1 MSEYNA
7 LLSEANNLP
16 SGPKGTL
23 LDEANSVLTAGLRQL
38 SIANHQRDLVDFKN
52 ASMLGYDSDG
62 LIGTEYGKNIEHT
75 ALGGTY
81 KDEVG
86 EIESNR
92 YFVVLMA
99 YDFQLLWKK
108 KQHKLLWETRFSINE
123 GHNQFDVA
131 LPVMA
136 ADASKYFGE
145 NTKGMVRKEIRQ
157 GQVDIGE
164 VKSLGEVVPPE
175 K

>member
-1 MSEYNA
+1 MAEYNI
-7 LLSEANNLP
+7 LLSQANNQP
-16 SGPKGTL
+16 PKVKEAL
-23 LDEANSVLTAGLRQL
+23 MDEANGVLTAGLRQL
-38 SIANHQRDLVDFKN
+38 SVANHERDLLDFKN
-52 ASMLGYDSDG
+52 ASMLGYDADG
-62 LIGTEYGKNIEHT
+62 LIGTDYGKNIEHT

-86 EIESNR
+86 EIENNR

-99 YDFQLLWKK
+99 YDFQLLWTK

-136 ADASKYFGE
+136 ADASKYFGG

-157 GQVDIGE
+157 GQVEIGE
-164 VKSLGEVVPPE
+164 VKSLGEVIPPE